1 MGKEE
6 IRGCCPLDC
15 QDSCA
20 WIATVEDGRVTGV
33 KGDPDHPMTRGVL
46 CAKVKDYES
55 RTYAA
60 DRLLTPMRRT
70 GPKGE
75 GRFEPITWDEALDT
89 IATRWRGIIEHH
101 GAEALMPLHYLGSM
115 GVLQRF
121 ALMRLFHALGA
132 SKIHGDVCGR
142 AAQSIAQL
150 GHPSAFDP
158 EEIAGSRLIVLWGIN
173 ILTTAHHH
181 WHFIQQARREHGAE
195 VICIDPRT
203 TRTALQSD
211 MHLAIRPGTDV
222 VLAAALGRAMLE
234 EGLHDAAYA
243 EQVITDLDAYRAEV
257 APWTPE
263 RAGQVCGL
271 EPDDIRALARKLG
284 VARPAVIRSG
294 IGPQQ
299 TANGEGYARALSA
312 LALLGGHWAH
322 RGGGLFVESYPDFDE
337 GAAERAEIG
346 PSGRRS
352 LDLSRLGQVLNDES
366 LEPPVLGLTVW
377 NMNPAV
383 IQPDIEAV
391 WRGLAREDLFT
402 VVIDHFMTDT
412 AQFAD
417 IVLPSTTQLEHLDI
431 QGAWGHHYISL
442 NQPAIP
448 PEGEARSHSEIMRAL
463 ARRMGLDHPAL
474 REDDASIAAAALPAH
489 VTLADLEAR
498 GWVKASPPRPDPLA
512 SGARLSIRIGLAAD
526 GTCDAAPLPAADER
540 KLRLL
545 TPKAHHFLNSSFANM
560 SRHRAAQKGPV
571 LQVNPEDAASHG
583 LQDGALALVKGE
595 AADLE
600 VAVQITERVRPGVVS
615 MDGKWWRA
623 TDGAR
628 AVANRLA
635 PARWTPYG
643 QPAYND
649 IFVEL
654 SPARTP
660 AA

>member
-1 MGKEE
+1 MSKQE

-20 WIATVEDGRVTGV
+20 WIATVEDGRVTSM

-55 RTYAA
+55 RAYAA

-75 GRFEPITWDEALDT
+75 GQFEPITWDEALDT
-89 IATRWRGIIEHH
+89 IASRWRGIIEGH

-132 SKIHGDVCGR
+132 SKTHGDVCGR

-150 GHPSAFDP
+150 GHPSSFDP
-158 EEIAGSRLIVLWGIN
+158 EEIAESRLIVLWGVN

-195 VICIDPRT
+195 VISIDPRT

-222 VLAAALGRAMLE
+222 VLAAALGRIMLE

-243 EQVITDLDAYRAEV
+243 EQVITDLEAYRAEV

-263 RAGQVCGL
+263 RAGAVCGL
-271 EPDDIRALARKLG
+271 APGDIRALARKLG
-284 VARPAVIRSG
+284 AARPAVIRSG

-312 LALLGGHWAH
+312 LTLLGGHWAH
-322 RGGGLFVESYPDFDE
+322 KGGGLFVESYPEFDE
-337 GAAERAEIG
+337 GAVERAEIG
-346 PSGRRS
+346 PAGRRS

-366 LEPPVLGLTVW
+366 LGPPVLGLTVW

-383 IQPDIEAV
+383 IQPDVEAV
-391 WRGLAREDLFT
+391 WRGLSRDDLFT
-402 VVIDHFMTDT
+402 VVIEHFMTDT
-412 AQFAD
+412 ARFAD
-417 IVLPSTTQLEHLDI
+417 IVLPSTTQLEHFDI

-448 PEGEARSHSEIMRAL
+448 PEGEARSHGDIMRAL
-463 ARRMGLDHPAL
+463 ARRLGLDHPAL
-474 REDDASIAAAALPAH
+474 SEDDASIAAAALPAH
-489 VTLADLEAR
+489 VSMADLESR

-512 SGARLSIRIGLAAD
+512 SGARLSISIGLAAD
-526 GTCDAAPLPAADER
+526 GTCDGAPLPAADAA

-560 SRHRAAQKGPV
+560 ARHRAAQKGPV
-571 LQVNPEDAASHG
+571 LQVHPEDAASHG
-583 LQDGALALVKGE
+583 LEDGALALVKGE
-595 AADLE
+595 TADLE
-600 VAVQITERVRPGVVS
+600 VAVEITERVRPGVVA

-649 IFVEL
+649 IIVEL
-654 SPARTP
+654 SSLRL
-660 AA
+660 AAE